1 MITNK
6 GVELMGK
13 YIAGQLPI
21 FASHVAIGCGP
32 TALTSRTEF
41 GNYENKDSLDLE
53 MTRLPITSRT
63 LETVKT
69 NIVSITDVSY
79 EGESITYTAD
89 NSYYV
94 GQKITISGVTPEAYN
109 LVDVEV
115 ESADFDF
122 FTISGSNLTSTP
134 PSSSGGTTGTAFDY
148 GYHVVHTAEAPES
161 DRYAIT
167 EIGIYP
173 AEKSNISGSEDSRFL
188 NAFDYSEPWLL
199 HLPSTSPSQLPE
211 TMNFYTER
219 LDSAEDGVISVVDK
233 AFFSDSQNVI
243 FSSEE
248 RLNRQEQPR
257 YLSETLIVSGDLS
270 GFAYNSGTGK
280 YDVTGHDHVQI
291 DNLDLSFI
299 DNASV
304 SLDELRVAFS
314 ILSKDAASVYSPTP
328 SNVKILIEIS
338 DSDDDGITEVVNWAQ
353 IAIIGDTGSNIESA
367 IDSGNRYVV
376 SKTKIKDIKKSAGF
390 TWASA
395 KKMRIYVDIDSEG
408 SDYLIAFDAIKFENL
423 SAIDSQYGLAG
434 YTVLVSPSATN
445 PGYSR
450 PIIKQANG
458 ISFIEFR
465 FALDIGGLSA
475 TSYSS

>member
-21 FASHVAIGCGP
+21 FASHLAIGCGP
-32 TALTSRTEF
+32 TTLTSRTEF

-63 LETVKT
+63 VETVKT
-69 NIVSITDVSY
+69 NIVSITNVSSD
-79 EGESITYTAD
+79 GTSITYTAD

-94 GQKITISGVTPEAYN
+94 GQKITISGVTPEVYN

-115 ESADFDF
+115 ESADVDF
-122 FTISGSNLTSTP
+122 FTVSSSNLVSDP
-134 PSSSGGTTGTAFDY
+134 ESSVATTGTAFDY
-148 GYHVVHTAEAPES
+148 GYHVVHTAQAPES

-173 AEKSNISGSEDSRFL
+173 AEKSNIVGSEDSRFL

-199 HLPSTSPSQLPE
+199 HLASTSPSELPQ

-219 LDSAEDGVISVVDK
+219 LDSAEDGVISVTDK
-233 AFFSDSQNVI
+233 VFFADSQNVI

-257 YLSETLIVSGDLS
+257 YLSETMIVAGDLS
-270 GFAYNSGTGK
+270 GFAYNAGTGK
-280 YDVTGHDHVQI
+280 YDVTGHDHVQM
-291 DNLDLSFI
+291 DNIDLSFI

-304 SLDELRVAFS
+304 SLDEIRVAFS
-314 ILSKDAASVYSPTP
+314 ILSKSAGSVYSPTP
-328 SNVKILIEIS
+328 SNVKILLEFS
-338 DSDDDGITEVVNWAQ
+338 DSDDDGTTEVINWAQ
-353 IAIIGDTGSNIESA
+353 IAIIGDAGSSIESA

-395 KKMRIYVDIDSEG
+395 KTMRIYVDIDSEG

-423 SAIDSQYGLAG
+423 SAVDSQYGLAG
-434 YTVLVSPSATN
+434 YTVLVNPSTTN